1 MKNKHVLIILA
12 ILAGLNS
19 LFCITFLIKESRN
32 SSRLVRLEESFNE
45 RFKDYDNRNIKQ
57 MASQDSVNS
66 NLSNDILSIKNN
78 AQLEISNINMIIQ
91 KVRKTVL
98 DLDNNT
104 IKKTNRTNDKSGQSP
119 EPSESPE

>member
-19 LFCITFLIKESRN
+19 LFCIIFLIKESRN

-45 RFKDYDNRNIKQ
+45 RLKDYDNRNNKQ
-57 MASQDSVNS
+57 MAIQDSVNS

-91 KVRKTVL
+91 KIRKTIL

-104 IKKTNRTNDKSGQSP
+104 IKKTNRTNDKSGQSSK
-119 EPSESPE
+119 PSGSPE

>member
-19 LFCITFLIKESRN
+19 LFCIIFLIKESRN

-104 IKKTNRTNDKSGQSP
+104 IKKNNRTNDKSGQSP

>member
-19 LFCITFLIKESRN
+19 LFCIIFLIKESRN

-78 AQLEISNINMIIQ
+78 AQLEISNINMTIQ
-91 KVRKTVL
+91 KVRKTIL

-119 EPSESPE
+119 KPSGSPE

>member
-19 LFCITFLIKESRN
+19 LFCIIFLIKESRN

-45 RFKDYDNRNIKQ
+45 RLKDYDNRNNKQ
-57 MASQDSVNS
+57 MAIQDSVNS

-91 KVRKTVL
+91 KIRKTIL

-104 IKKTNRTNDKSGQSP
+104 IKKPKRTNDKTGQPPIPNGS
-119 EPSESPE
+119 SE

>member
-57 MASQDSVNS
+57 MASQDSV
-66 NLSNDILSIKNN
+66 LIK
-78 AQLEISNINMIIQ
+78 I
-91 KVRKTVL
+91 VR
-98 DLDNNT
+98 
-104 IKKTNRTNDKSGQSP
+104 I
-119 EPSESPE
+119 

>member
-19 LFCITFLIKESRN
+19 LFCIIFLIKESRN

-119 EPSESPE
+119 KLSGSPE